1 MELALYH
8 HSVNSKEPRFRTQA
22 VSNIL
27 PSSEGLHFLEIAF
40 GLSLLGLI
48 AMHPSWLFDTVLS
61 LLFRCIVSIDLEV
74 LVL

>member
-40 GLSLLGLI
+40 GLSLQDLI
-48 AMHPSWLFDTVLS
+48 AMHP
-61 LLFRCIVSIDLEV
+61 
-74 LVL
+74 